1 MLLFGS
7 YELIPYIPEG
17 FNCVVVN
24 FSSLKEGF
32 GKPINMVPRSYN
44 PYESREFDIDY
55 ANLILSDTMFFSF
68 FESMIYPLYQGVNI
82 YAMVTRDDLFDI
94 FTESIQKFILERY
107 GYTSY
112 LINEPSDFS
121 SINEL
126 NDRFSVA
133 GIYNLDTDKER
144 YSYQYARTHTLRTD

>member
-17 FNCVVVN
+17 FNCAVVN

-32 GKPINMVPRSYN
+32 GRPINMVPRSIN

-55 ANLILSDTMFFSF
+55 ANLILSDAMFFDF
-68 FESMIYPLYQGVNI
+68 FEHMIYPLYQGRNI
-82 YAMVTRDDLFDI
+82 YAMVTRNELFDI

-107 GYTSY
+107 GYISY
-112 LINEPSDFS
+112 LINEPSDFLS
-121 SINEL
+121 VNEL
-126 NDRFSVA
+126 NDRFTVA
-133 GIYNLDTDKER
+133 GVYNLDTDKER
-144 YSYQYARTHTLRTD
+144 YTYQYAKTHKLKVD